1 MLSLSTISAFE
12 AVASSGI
19 KFREARI
26 SGCLRRFSA
35 EKPLFYGGELK
46 ILDLPPFTKG
56 QLDLPRHPSY
66 LEASD
71 RAASGP
77 TSGAEP
83 LGAEPLGSVQTKK
96 QRLPWRGPLFM

>member
-46 ILDLPPFTKG
+46 IHDLAPLQWGSLIGRVIPPAWGLLTG
-56 QLDLPRHPSY
+56 RHP
-66 LEASD
+66 
-71 RAASGP
+71 GQHP
-77 TSGAEP
+77 G
-83 LGAEPLGSVQTKK
+83 
-96 QRLPWRGPLFM
+96 QRPWGLSH

>member
-35 EKPLFYGGELK
+35 EKHLFYGGELK
-46 ILDLPPFTKG
+46 IHDLAPLQRVSVICCVIPSTWGLLTG
-56 QLDLPRHPSY
+56 QYSR
-66 LEASD
+66 
-71 RAASGP
+71 
-77 TSGAEP
+77 
-83 LGAEPLGSVQTKK
+83 
-96 QRLPWRGPLFM
+96 QRPWGLSH

>member
-12 AVASSGI
+12 AVASSGV

-26 SGCLRRFSA
+26 SGCLWRVSA

-56 QLDLPRHPSY
+56 QLDWPRHPSY
-66 LEASD
+66 LEAPD
-71 RAASGP
+71 RAASG
-77 TSGAEP
+77 AAP
-83 LGAEPLGSVQTKK
+83 LGAKPLGSVRTKK

>member
-46 ILDLPPFTKG
+46 ILDLPPLQRGSLIGRVIPPTWRFLTG
-56 QLDLPRHPSY
+56 RHP
-66 LEASD
+66 
-71 RAASGP
+71 G
-77 TSGAEP
+77 
-83 LGAEPLGSVQTKK
+83 
-96 QRLPWRGPLFM
+96 QRPWGLSH